1 LDVREPLPSG
11 YHRLEVTTPSG
22 TATSLLLT
30 VPARPRAPAA
40 RSAPRAWGLFAPLYA
55 LHDRQT
61 WGCGDFSALERFVAW
76 AADHGAT
83 VVGTLPILSAFLDRL
98 YDPSPYRPVSR
109 TFWNE
114 VFLDVT
120 REPEY
125 EGSELVQ
132 RIVAS
137 ADFQNELE
145 RLRSREYVDLRR
157 VARLKRQVLEGMLAQ
172 LRSGPSRRSAELDR
186 FSRKEDRLAAYARF
200 RAEMEVHRRPPRSR
214 EEAPSDPSGP
224 PDHEAIARADYHR
237 YVQWLSTR
245 QLEAVSR
252 FGRRR
257 NVDLY
262 LDVPLGTHPEGFD
275 AWWEG
280 PAIVSGASIG
290 VPPDPGF
297 PAGQNWGIA
306 PANPERLREEG
317 YAAFVATVR
326 KHLDIVRV
334 LRIDHVMGIHR
345 LFWILNGTRARDGA
359 FVRNRSEELYAV
371 LEIEAARGHAAL
383 VGEDLGTV
391 PPEVRPAM
399 ARHGLLRSYV
409 QQLEWDD
416 PTLRSPRRCPENA
429 LASLNTHDMI
439 PFAAYWLGRRET
451 DRRIHGHPPR
461 LPRAVAEAPDVEEAL
476 RRAIEPL
483 ARGPARFLLLNV
495 EDLWGETR
503 PQNIPGTVGL
513 GKNFG
518 RRTRL
523 SLEEIYAHP
532 GIAKTLRTVEGWRAS

>member
-1 LDVREPLPSG
+1 MTPGRRSARAELERTCRRWGVLPRYRDALGKVRTVPDRSLRRILALLGGPEASGNSRGSTPPVRRPVRPIDVVTIAHEGVPPRIALHRPRSTRGATLPWSIRLEGGRVIQGSIPPVDHRPAPSGGRAPRREHLDVREPLPSG

-83 VVGTLPILSAFLDRL
+83 VVGTLPILSAFLDRP

-125 EGSELVQ
+125 EGSEPVQ

-172 LRSGPSRRSAELDR
+172 LRSRPSRRSAELDR
-186 FSRKEDRLAAYARF
+186 FPGKENRLAAYARF

-214 EEAPSDPSGP
+214 EEAPSDPSVP
-224 PDHEAIARADYHR
+224 TDREAAARADYHR

-252 FGRRR
+252 FGRSR

-262 LDVPLGTHPEGFD
+262 LDVPLGTHPQGFD

-280 PAIVSGASIG
+280 PAIVSSASIG

-317 YAAFVATVR
+317 YTAFVATVR

-359 FVRNRSEELYAV
+359 
-371 LEIEAARGHAAL
+371 
-383 VGEDLGTV
+383 
-391 PPEVRPAM
+391 
-399 ARHGLLRSYV
+399 
-409 QQLEWDD
+409 
-416 PTLRSPRRCPENA
+416 
-429 LASLNTHDMI
+429 
-439 PFAAYWLGRRET
+439 
-451 DRRIHGHPPR
+451 
-461 LPRAVAEAPDVEEAL
+461 
-476 RRAIEPL
+476 
-483 ARGPARFLLLNV
+483 
-495 EDLWGETR
+495 
-503 PQNIPGTVGL
+503 
-513 GKNFG
+513 
-518 RRTRL
+518 
-523 SLEEIYAHP
+523 
-532 GIAKTLRTVEGWRAS
+532 

>member
-1 LDVREPLPSG
+1 M
-11 YHRLEVTTPSG
+11 
-22 TATSLLLT
+22 
-30 VPARPRAPAA
+30 
-40 RSAPRAWGLFAPLYA
+40 
-55 LHDRQT
+55 
-61 WGCGDFSALERFVAW
+61 
-76 AADHGAT
+76 
-83 VVGTLPILSAFLDRL
+83 
-98 YDPSPYRPVSR
+98 
-109 TFWNE
+109 
-114 VFLDVT
+114 
-120 REPEY
+120 
-125 EGSELVQ
+125 
-132 RIVAS
+132 
-137 ADFQNELE
+137 
-145 RLRSREYVDLRR
+145 DLRR

-359 FVRNRSEELYAV
+359 FVRNRSEELYAI

-439 PFAAYWLGRRET
+439 PFAAYWLGPSG
-451 DRRIHGHPPR
+451 DRPPD
-461 LPRAVAEAPDVEEAL
+461 PRPSPSVTSGSG
-476 RRAIEPL
+476 
-483 ARGPARFLLLNV
+483 RGPRCRGGAPARHRAARAGTGPLPAAERRGPLGRDAATEHPRDGRPRKELRSSDPALV
-495 EDLWGETR
+495 GGDLR
-503 PQNIPGTVGL
+503 PSRDRQN
-513 GKNFG
+513 
-518 RRTRL
+518 
-523 SLEEIYAHP
+523 A
-532 GIAKTLRTVEGWRAS
+532 